1 MGCVSSPIEV
11 IDGRSNEKRERE
23 GGGGGGG
30 CVCISKYIRVGQR
43 AKA

>member
-11 IDGRSNEKRERE
+11 IDARSNEKRERE
-23 GGGGGGG
+23 GGGGGG
-30 CVCISKYIRVGQR
+30 CVCISKYIRLGQR